1 MAEKVTYI
9 VGTDVG
15 GTCTDCVVLDE
26 TGRTTLGKALST
38 PPDFSEGI
46 LDAVRIAAEELGLEL
61 DSLIKQTSLFL
72 HATTMGENAIVD
84 GTIAKAGLI
93 TTAGHRET
101 LFAMRGGYGR
111 WSGLTDDEKR
121 DPIYTEKPVP
131 LIPLDMIRDV
141 EERIDHN
148 GHILR
153 PLNEKELESA
163 IEDLVESGAE
173 TLGVCFLWS
182 FRNPTH
188 ERAVRDVVRRLYPNL
203 FVTLSSE
210 VAPLVGEYERTAT
223 VALNSCL
230 YPPVS
235 TYLNSLE
242 QKLRRLDFGG
252 TLLVMQAYGG
262 LLAKEEA
269 SARAVGIIE
278 SGPVSGLV
286 GSKATGKLIG
296 IENVIATD
304 MGGTTFKMGVVRK
317 GMIEYQ
323 REPNVL
329 RYHYL
334 LPKMDVVSLGAAGGS
349 VIWIDSRLGIPRVGP
364 MSAGSYPGPVCY
376 DIAGEEPTITD
387 VDLILGYLDPRFF
400 LGGRKPLNREK
411 AIRVFE
417 EKIAKPLR
425 MDTIE
430 AAAAIYNVANNM
442 IYDLIHKTT
451 VQRGLDPRGYGL
463 LAFGGT
469 AGMHAGTW
477 GEMLSVDRIVIPNT
491 ASVQGAFGLVSSDVV
506 HEYQLSKSVFVPAD
520 VDEVNRI
527 YGDLEKKAMAALRAE
542 GFAREKTVIDRSVD
556 MLYGRQVHVVTTPL
570 EKEGLLTEKDLEGTY
585 NRFERLYEEKY
596 GQGSAYREAGMIIS
610 CFRLRATGLIQKPNP
625 FRYELAEPNPEK
637 AFIGKKDVY
646 FEKTKAVLDTSI
658 FDFQKLSP
666 GNVIMGPS
674 IILTPITT
682 IVVLPH
688 HKAYCDEFKN
698 IVMTYKES

>member
-1 MAEKVTYI
+1 MAYI
-9 VGTDVG
+9 VGIDVG
-15 GTCTDCVVLDE
+15 GTCTDCVVLDDK
-26 TGRTTLGKALST
+26 GKTTLGKALST
-38 PPDFSEGI
+38 PPDFSGGI
-46 LDAVRIAAEELGLEL
+46 LDAVKIAAEDLGLEI
-61 DSLIKQTSLFL
+61 DSLINQTSLFL

-93 TTAGHRET
+93 TTAGYKET

-121 DPIYTEKPVP
+121 DPIYTEKPIP
-131 LIPLDMIRDV
+131 LIPLDMVRDV
-141 EERIDHN
+141 EERIDRN
-148 GHILR
+148 GDILR
-153 PLNEKELESA
+153 DLNEKELEEV
-163 IEDLVESGAE
+163 IRDLVGRGAE

-182 FRNPTH
+182 LRNPKH
-188 ERAVRDVVRRLYPNL
+188 EIMVRDTVKKLYPNL

-210 VAPLVGEYERTAT
+210 IAPLVGEYERTAT

-242 QKLRRLDFGG
+242 EKLRRLKFGG
-252 TLLVMQAYGG
+252 TILVMQAYGG
-262 LLAKEEA
+262 LLTKEEA
-269 SARAVGIIE
+269 SKQAVGIIE

-349 VIWIDSRLGIPRVGP
+349 IVWIDSRLGIPRIGP

-400 LGGRKPLNREK
+400 LGGRKSLNLDK
-411 AIRVFE
+411 AVNVFE
-417 EKIAKPLR
+417 KKIAAPLK
-425 MDTIE
+425 MDIIE

-451 VQRGLDPRGYGL
+451 VQRGLDPRKYGL

-477 GEMLSVDRIVIPNT
+477 GEMLSVDKIVIPNT

-506 HEYQLSKSVFVPAD
+506 HEYQFSKSMLAPVSI
-520 VDEVNRI
+520 DEVNEI
-527 YGDLEKKAMAALRAE
+527 YADLEKKAMAALRAE
-542 GFAREKTVIDRSVD
+542 GFGNEKVVIDRSVD
-556 MLYGRQVHVVTTPL
+556 MLYGRQVHVVTASVEKTGPL
-570 EKEGLLTEKDLEGTY
+570 TDKDMEATY
-585 NRFERLYEEKY
+585 NRFEQLYEEKY

-610 CFRLRATGLIQKPNP
+610 CFRLRATGLINKPVP
-625 FRYELAEPNPEK
+625 YKYDLSDSNPEA
-637 AFIGKKDVY
+637 AFIGHKDVY
-646 FEKTKAVLDTSI
+646 FEKAKGILKASI
-658 FDFQKLSP
+658 FDFRKLNP
-666 GNVIMGPS
+666 GNEMMGPS

-682 IVVLPH
+682 IVVLPG

-698 IVMTYKES
+698 IVITYE